1 VSDPLLSVV
10 IPVHDAAPWIGEL
23 LDSVLDQDV
32 EAMEVLVVDDRSSD
46 GTAVIIDSFR
56 ARDPRVQHLR
66 SDAPGGG
73 GARYTRAAPAPG
85 G

>member
-1 VSDPLLSVV
+1 MSDPLLSVV

-46 GTAVIIDSFR
+46 ETAGIIASFR

-66 SDAPGGG
+66 
-73 GARYTRAAPAPG
+73 
-85 G
+85 